1 MSEQQETFSGSPPTS
16 SHPAYNMDFIIDF
29 FNTTFFDPTENT
41 SQLPTSLE
49 NSSYE
54 LEDTPHHSSTLGN
67 LSQSPV
73 LSKNTTISSGS
84 SSFIQLAETAKEN
97 MTSILDL
104 SSSVDEQVL
113 HLPLI
118 LLLMIVLLLVGV
130 IIWCVGGCRATTK
143 VPRITRGK
151 RNKQL
156 PLDWCKDNTGFL

>member
-16 SHPAYNMDFIIDF
+16 SHPAYNMDFIID
-29 FNTTFFDPTENT
+29 FFDPTENT

-73 LSKNTTISSGS
+73 LSKNTTISSDS
-84 SSFIQLAETAKEN
+84 SSFIQLAETVKEN

-113 HLPLI
+113 PPPLI
-118 LLLMIVLLLVGV
+118 LLLMIVLLLVFHS
-130 IIWCVGGCRATTK
+130 
-143 VPRITRGK
+143 RGI
-151 RNKQL
+151 
-156 PLDWCKDNTGFL
+156 

>member
-29 FNTTFFDPTENT
+29 FDPTENT

-54 LEDTPHHSSTLGN
+54 LEDTLHHSSTLGN

-73 LSKNTTISSGS
+73 LSKNTTISSAS
-84 SSFIQLAETAKEN
+84 SSFIQLTETVKEN

-113 HLPLI
+113 PPPLI
-118 LLLMIVLLLVGV
+118 LLLMIVLLLVG
-130 IIWCVGGCRATTK
+130 
-143 VPRITRGK
+143 
-151 RNKQL
+151 L
-156 PLDWCKDNTGFL
+156 